1 MSAINFEQNL
11 KAMVNRL
18 VDSLTVSFLWFV
30 TCIIIQIF
38 WYIASPLLFPGFA
51 TLLKDKRSVRRAWY
65 NRGVSAVHAAVIF
78 CMTSYYWIYVNPTVK
93 ISIHEVTRI
102 ETLAVDV
109 MMGYL
114 WYDLLFEML
123 YTRQLD
129 SMGHHILGIISHLS
143 TRLSGNSAASFYSML
158 VFIAEGS
165 TPFLNSS
172 WLMHQLQLKDTIIF
186 KLTALSL
193 VTSFLVFRIILGPF
207 MVTHM
212 LHHRNEWG
220 NAKDGLMFW
229 GNFFIVFLFAVL
241 NFYWFYKLMLVFLG
255 FNAPAKVR
263 QS

>member
-1 MSAINFEQNL
+1 MEKSMMS
-11 KAMVNRL
+11 RL
-18 VDSLTVSFLWFV
+18 WESLTVSFLWFV
-30 TCIIIQIF
+30 TCVVLQIF
-38 WYIASPLLFPGFA
+38 WSLTSPSLFPGFA
-51 TLLKDKRSVRRAWY
+51 TLLNQKKSVRRAWY

-78 CMTSYYWIYVNPTVK
+78 CMTSYYWLYVNPMVK
-93 ISIHEVTRI
+93 ISLQEVTWI

-123 YTRQLD
+123 YTRQFD
-129 SMGHHILGIISHLS
+129 SMGHHVLGIISHLS

-172 WLMHQLQLKDTIIF
+172 WLMHQLQLKDTLVF

-193 VTSFLVFRIILGPF
+193 VISFFVFRIMLGPF

-212 LHHRNEWG
+212 MQHRNEWG
-220 NAKDGLMFW
+220 QAKDGLMFW
-229 GNFFIVFLFAVL
+229 GNFIIVFLFAVL

-255 FNAPAKVR
+255 VNAPAKVK
-263 QS
+263 QT